1 MLSTTSTWSIKNNL
15 KLSLDYIMNPEKN
28 INSDYGN
35 SYYRGL
41 ELSSNIDYNFK
52 NELSHY
58 VSGVNCIADYAY
70 EDMMSTKRQYGKTD
84 GIIAFHSYQSFKEGE
99 VTPDIAHEIGVKLA
113 EEMWDN
119 YEVVVATH
127 QNTNHIHN
135 HFIINSVSYKTGK
148 KYNNNKATYAR
159 LRHISDA
166 LCQEYGLS
174 TLEEDTRYKNSY
186 KNKWQD
192 NDYYKIAKED
202 IDTII
207 SESISSK
214 QFLAK
219 LKQLGYQYYIKYD
232 KLTIYK
238 ENEEKLRIE
247 KLFGS
252 DYSLDKINERIS
264 KSMYKYYKPMP
275 HKTIYQQYLSK
286 TKSKHKGIYGLYLY
300 YCYLL
305 KVFPEEHP
313 KQNLP
318 ASIRKDIRKLDQISE
333 ETRFMVNNKIETLE
347 DLLSF
352 KEQNSIK
359 LAELV
364 SNRAN
369 LWRKYKRSKTED
381 DKVKIYN
388 EIEELQP
395 QIKELY
401 NNRRYC
407 DIIYKR
413 SIEIPNNLD
422 NFNRDINIIK
432 EKDNIRI

>member
-1 MLSTTSTWSIKNNL
+1 MATTSTWSIKNNL
-15 KLSLDYIMNPEKN
+15 KVSLDYIMNPEKT
-28 INSDYGN
+28 INNDYGN
-35 SYYRGL
+35 NYYKVL
-41 ELSSNIDYNFK
+41 ELSSNKDYDFK

-58 VSGVNCIADYAY
+58 VSGVNCITDYAY
-70 EDMMSTKRQYGKTD
+70 DDMMSTKRQYGKTD

-113 EEMWDN
+113 EEMWND

-148 KYNNNKATYAR
+148 KYNNNKSAYAR

-174 TLEEDTRYKNSY
+174 TLKEDTKYKNSY
-186 KNKWQD
+186 KNKWKV
-192 NDYYKIAKED
+192 NDYYRIAKED

-219 LKQLGYQYYIKYD
+219 LRQLGYLYYIKYD

-238 ENEEKLRIE
+238 ENEEKIRIE
-247 KLFGS
+247 KQFGS
-252 DYSLDKINERIS
+252 NYSLDKINERIS
-264 KSMYKYYKPMP
+264 KSMYKYYKPMSQ
-275 HKTIYQQYLSK
+275 KTIYQQYLLKSK
-286 TKSKHKGIYGLYLY
+286 IKHKGIYGLYLY

-305 KVFPEEHP
+305 KVFPQEHP

-318 ASIRKDIRKLDQISE
+318 YSIRKDIKKLDQISE
-333 ETRFMVNNKIETLE
+333 ETRFMVSNKIETLE
-347 DLLSF
+347 DLTSF
-352 KEQNSIK
+352 REQNSINLEQSIGK
-359 LAELV
+359 
-364 SNRAN
+364 RAN
-369 LWRKYKRSKTED
+369 LWRKYKRAKTED
-381 DKVKIYN
+381 DKIKIYN
-388 EIEELQP
+388 EIELLYP
-395 QIKELY
+395 KIKELY

-407 DIIYKR
+407 DSISKR
-413 SIEIPNNLD
+413 SIQIQNNID
-422 NFNRDINIIK
+422 NFDKNIVINRD
-432 EKDNIRI
+432 KDNARV